1 MSPLKCPNGNSIIQ
15 IMTAIKSLKNFASM
29 DQSFKD
35 WLTTCPKEYIWQ
47 INEVTEDLEGNF
59 TFRRLLND
67 RN

>member
-1 MSPLKCPNGNSIIQ
+1 
-15 IMTAIKSLKNFASM
+15 MTFTINFFTTMTIETLKNFGSM

-47 INEVTEDLEGNF
+47 INEVTKDQGTF

>member
-1 MSPLKCPNGNSIIQ
+1 MIFIISFF
-15 IMTAIKSLKNFASM
+15 ITMTIETLKNFGSM

-59 TFRRLLND
+59 TFRKYD
-67 RN
+67 S

>member
-1 MSPLKCPNGNSIIQ
+1 MTSIINFFTT
-15 IMTAIKSLKNFASM
+15 MTIETLKNFASM

-59 TFRRLLND
+59 TFRRTFKFQELNFLF
-67 RN
+67 

>member
-1 MSPLKCPNGNSIIQ
+1 
-15 IMTAIKSLKNFASM
+15 MTAIKSLKNFASM

-59 TFRRLLND
+59 TFRRFAND
-67 RN
+67 V

>member
-1 MSPLKCPNGNSIIQ
+1 MIFIINFF
-15 IMTAIKSLKNFASM
+15 ITMTIKTLKNFASM

-59 TFRRLLND
+59 TFRRFANEL
-67 RN
+67 

>member
-1 MSPLKCPNGNSIIQ
+1 
-15 IMTAIKSLKNFASM
+15 MTIKTLKNFASM

-59 TFRRLLND
+59 TFRKLLND

>member
-1 MSPLKCPNGNSIIQ
+1 MIFIINFF
-15 IMTAIKSLKNFASM
+15 ITMTIETLKNFGSM

>member
-1 MSPLKCPNGNSIIQ
+1 
-15 IMTAIKSLKNFASM
+15 MTFTINYSTTMTIKDLKNFASM
-29 DQSFKD
+29 DQSFKE

-47 INEVTEDLEGNF
+47 IDEVTKDHQGTF

>member
-1 MSPLKCPNGNSIIQ
+1 MTSIINFFTT
-15 IMTAIKSLKNFASM
+15 MTIKTLKNFASM
-29 DQSFKD
+29 DQSFKE

-47 INEVTEDLEGNF
+47 INEVTGDLEGNF

>member
-1 MSPLKCPNGNSIIQ
+1 MIFIINFF
-15 IMTAIKSLKNFASM
+15 ITMTIKTLKNFASM
-29 DQSFKD
+29 DQSFKE

>member
-1 MSPLKCPNGNSIIQ
+1 MIFIINFF
-15 IMTAIKSLKNFASM
+15 ITMTIETLKNFASM

-59 TFRRLLND
+59 TFRKYD
-67 RN
+67 S

>member
-1 MSPLKCPNGNSIIQ
+1 MIFIINFF
-15 IMTAIKSLKNFASM
+15 ITMTIETLKNFGSM

-59 TFRRLLND
+59 TFRKYD
-67 RN
+67 S